1 MCACLFHLYVLK
13 TQLEYFSFYGGLGA
27 NHDQIVN
34 SLINNYLIK
43 QLNKTSIYFSLLILI
58 VQFCF

>member
-1 MCACLFHLYVLK
+1 MCLSVSFIRFKNPV
-13 TQLEYFSFYGGLGA
+13 EYFSFYDGLGA

-43 QLNKTSIYFSLLILI
+43 QLNKTSIYFALLILI